1 MLTVSSLVSVGK
13 MNKNFKF
20 DEKLQQNVTRL
31 LEMVIQSITPC
42 APGLEV
48 VSNLTARD
56 DDGKWS

>member
-1 MLTVSSLVSVGK
+1 